1 MPELPDLRII
11 ADAFTAAL
19 SGRSFDG
26 ASVKQPLVL
35 RGTGA
40 ELRGLEGHLLA
51 DVQQRGKFLTLT
63 LGPHRI
69 VINPMLTGRLG
80 LARPGAKAL
89 PSTALV
95 LSFGARVRS
104 RAVEPAAWTRGAGWI
119 PRDDESVELRYRD
132 PKKMGKVYIL
142 PAHIDREVVGWSEL
156 GPDVDDAS
164 LDLDTWQG
172 RIKRHNGE
180 LQNLLKNQQFVAGIG
195 NAYSDEVLWA
205 ARIAPFRKRAS
216 LAPEESERL
225 WRASREVMAWA
236 VDELRERVPPTF
248 EKQARDFLRVHL
260 KGGNGVPALWHD
272 PERGVTGWLHHDVVP
287 ILSGVGG
294 SSRRGLLDEPEETG
308 HGLELFDAEGARGG
322 HDDDVTGLD
331 ERRLVGHAFV
341 GPDDAAAAGSEGLG
355 DLEQRLAFLDLVL
368 DELFGA
374 TRLSARRWRASGNG
388 RRRRARRGRWRGLR
402 SGGYYARVGCRG
414 LG

>member
-1 MPELPDLRII
+1 VPELPDLRII

-19 SGRSFDG
+19 SGRSFDR
-26 ASVKQPLVL
+26 ATVKQPLVL

-95 LSFGARVRS
+95 FSFGARVRA

-119 PRDDESVELRYRD
+119 PPDDESVELRYRD

-142 PAHIDREVVGWSEL
+142 PAHIDREVIGWSEL
-156 GPDVDDAS
+156 GPDADDAS

-260 KGGNGVPALWHD
+260 KGGNACPRCG
-272 PERGVTGWLHHDVVP
+272 TT
-287 ILSGVGG
+287 LSEVSPGG
-294 SSRRGLLDEPEETG
+294 FT
-308 HGLELFDAEGARGG
+308 
-322 HDDDVTGLD
+322 T
-331 ERRLVGHAFV
+331 
-341 GPDDAAAAGSEGLG
+341 
-355 DLEQRLAFLDLVL
+355 
-368 DELFGA
+368 
-374 TRLSARRWRASGNG
+374 TWC
-388 RRRRARRGRWRGLR
+388 R
-402 SGGYYARVGCRG
+402 SCQA
-414 LG
+414 